1 MVDRLLVPEFVFV
14 LFEAGVN
21 VVDGAIVDG
30 ELVVVIP
37 LLLPT
42 LEADDLL
49 VLGGDLIRN
58 KL

>member
-1 MVDRLLVPEFVFV
+1 MVDLLLVPEFVFV
-14 LFEAGVN
+14 LFEDSVN
-21 VVDGAIVDG
+21 VEVGAVIGG
-30 ELVVVIP
+30 ELGLVP

-49 VLGGDLIRN
+49 VLGGDLSRN